1 MGVFTRFKDIVNANI
16 NSMLDKAENPEKMI
30 RLMMQEMED
39 TLIDLKSSC
48 AAKMAAK
55 TKTEREIREI
65 RARVKRWQSRA
76 ELAISKGRDDLA
88 REALTEKKRAEKE
101 SAALED
107 DRAQYEKLI
116 SECKENI
123 LQLEEKLQSVRQ
135 KHKILVQRALHA
147 QEQKKAKATMR
158 QAGSEDAFRRF
169 SELEGRI
176 ERMEAEADMAGLDD
190 LSSLESEFSRLET
203 TDEIED
209 ELNLLKEQI
218 KNRKQ

>member
-1 MGVFTRFKDIVNANI
+1 MGVFTRFKEIVNANI

>member
-16 NSMLDKAENPEKMI
+16 NLMLDKAENPEKMI

>member
-101 SAALED
+101 AAALED
-107 DRAQYEKLI
+107 DRVQYEKLI

-176 ERMEAEADMAGLDD
+176 ERMEAEADMTGFDD